1 MGWVYQLPK
10 LITLAAVL
18 TYLLAFGARLR
29 IPSRPF
35 LILFLV
41 YLLRDIVYAFVPLDS
56 ICLAADILS
65 IFSYLYWLRGI
76 TGKRKSDNV
85 MILVG
90 IVASLGAAE
99 QDFFGLLPGLLF
111 FRSVWIVPL
120 FVYLWIQLAQV
131 TPFNTRRPE
140 TVLQNKAGIRFI
152 FFALIVFTMALGY
165 HSLYLHTLVYPAI
178 YIFHAIILYRLTL
191 ARVAQKDLTAT
202 SLIASRDS
210 LFSFM
215 QELSSAVSEKME
227 INKILSLVV
236 RSAIRNTGAD
246 GGAILMVDEMG
257 NELRYR
263 AIVGTYSPPFKV
275 PEVVKTR
282 AARLEDY
289 LYSTGIKFGETILG
303 ESFQRAEPLF
313 VQNTRQDERL
323 AEDVESNQLDI
334 SSLIV
339 VPLIVSKRILG
350 IISVG
355 KQSWGQFFTDEDFEH
370 LKAFADY
377 ASLSIDMHLNYLEVL
392 EKRQLDHELGIAA
405 EIQKKLVPRDL
416 PLLKAAEIA
425 VHSVPARG
433 VSGDYYDIFHLDSQ
447 KLIITV
453 GDVAGKGVPAA
464 LVMVMIHSIFHLIAS
479 PKRDIATTLTWINR
493 GLFGQIEIDHFATL
507 SILSYDETTH
517 SIQYSNAA
525 HHPLLIYRVAVDEI
539 ESVDTEG
546 LPIGI
551 DRASL
556 YKLKNLSLQSG
567 DIALIYTD
575 GIVEAMNP
583 EGEQYSLDRLSSV
596 LRSNKN
602 KGAEELKKAIEEDLG
617 EFTGTA
623 KQHDDQT
630 LVILKA
636 N

>member
-1 MGWVYQLPK
+1 MGWVHYLPK
-10 LITLAAVL
+10 LITLAAAL
-18 TYLLAFGARLR
+18 AYLLAFSARLR

-35 LILFLV
+35 LLLFLV
-41 YLLRDIVYAFVPLDS
+41 YLLRDIVYSFVPLDS
-56 ICLAADILS
+56 VCLVADILS

-76 TGKRKSDNV
+76 TGKRKSDHV

-90 IVASLGAAE
+90 VVASLGAVE
-99 QDFFGLLPGLLF
+99 QDFFGLLPGFLF

-120 FVYLWIQLAQV
+120 FVYLWIQMAQV

-140 TVLQNKAGIRFI
+140 TVLQNKAAIRLVFLT
-152 FFALIVFTMALGY
+152 LIVFTMALGY
-165 HSLYLHTLVYPAI
+165 RSVYLHTLVYPAL
-178 YIFHAIILYRLTL
+178 YIFHAIILFRLTL
-191 ARVAQKDLTAT
+191 ASVAQKDLTVT

-257 NELRYR
+257 NDLRYR

-282 AARLEDY
+282 ATRLEDY

-303 ESFQRAEPLF
+303 ESFQRAEPIF

-350 IISVG
+350 VISVG
-355 KQSWGQFFTDEDFEH
+355 KQAWGQFFTDEDFEH

-416 PLLKAAEIA
+416 PSLRAAELA

-433 VSGDYYDIFHLDSQ
+433 VSGDYYDVFHLDSQ
-447 KLIITV
+447 KLIIVV

-493 GLFGQIEIDHFATL
+493 GLFGQVDIDHFATL
-507 SILSYDETTH
+507 SILSYDESTH

-525 HHPLLIYRVAVDEI
+525 HHPLLVYRVASDEI
-539 ESVDTEG
+539 EFVDTEG

-551 DRASL
+551 DRASS

-567 DIALIYTD
+567 DVALIYTD

-596 LRSNKN
+596 LRSNRDKR
-602 KGAEELKKAIEEDLG
+602 AEELKKAIENDLAQ
-617 EFTGTA
+617 FTGTA
-623 KQHDDQT
+623 RQHDDQT
-630 LVILKA
+630 LIILRA